1 MLGSLMRIGGSVA
14 ALAGMIGWATE
25 VLAAEP
31 IRIGSFVSTTGPAS
45 FLGEPSKKAL
55 ELFID
60 KFNKDGGV
68 QGRKIELILY
78 DDAGAPE
85 KAAALTKRLIENDH
99 VDVIIGGNST
109 PASLAAIPLV
119 EQAGI
124 PFISL
129 AGAVTLVEPPK
140 KWVFK
145 TPHTDRMAAE
155 KVFSDM
161 KRRKITKVALISDNG
176 GFGRSGRDE
185 SLKVASSYGIEVV
198 ADETFGAKDPD
209 VTAQL
214 TKIRGTP
221 GVQAVF
227 AWGFGQ
233 GPAILTKNYRSI
245 GLDMPLYHSHGVASK
260 EFIRLVGDASDGVR
274 LPASGL
280 VVSDQ
285 LPASDPQ
292 KIVAQ
297 SFKSAYE
304 GAYKIETSTF
314 AGYAFDA
321 LQIALAA
328 INRAGGT
335 DKARVR
341 DEIEKTSGYVGTA
354 GTVTM
359 GPASHMGLD
368 QSSFHMVEIRKGN
381 WVVVD

>member
-1 MLGSLMRIGGSVA
+1 M
-14 ALAGMIGWATE
+14 
-25 VLAAEP
+25 
-31 IRIGSFVSTTGPAS
+31 
-45 FLGEPSKKAL
+45 
-55 ELFID
+55 
-60 KFNKDGGV
+60 
-68 QGRKIELILY
+68 
-78 DDAGAPE
+78 
-85 KAAALTKRLIENDH
+85 
-99 VDVIIGGNST
+99 
-109 PASLAAIPLV
+109 
-119 EQAGI
+119 
-124 PFISL
+124 
-129 AGAVTLVEPPK
+129 
-140 KWVFK
+140 
-145 TPHTDRMAAE
+145 
-155 KVFSDM
+155 
-161 KRRKITKVALISDNG
+161 
-176 GFGRSGRDE
+176 
-185 SLKVASSYGIEVV
+185 
-198 ADETFGAKDPD
+198 
-209 VTAQL
+209 
-214 TKIRGTP
+214 
-221 GVQAVF
+221 